1 MSSPAQAI
9 VGTDLFKPKVLNFN
23 LPKGNDPRAASFPL
37 ANKENSSLSLAARE
51 RFDVLCGDILW
62 GSENRQEFGEM
73 LRGLVITFLPETAFH
88 LHLLRNVASCQW
100 QLQRLAAIQANLFDQ
115 GKDTVGAF
123 QLPAGT
129 TSAMEFSAS
138 SSDLLRDLQRAIA
151 TYRSVKKQ

>member
-1 MSSPAQAI
+1 
-9 VGTDLFKPKVLNFN
+9 
-23 LPKGNDPRAASFPL
+23 
-37 ANKENSSLSLAARE
+37 
-51 RFDVLCGDILW
+51 
-62 GSENRQEFGEM
+62 M